1 VLAVVIVLVVLCGGA
16 GLLAYFSGVF
26 GGSDPTEVVEDY
38 FAAAQRGDCAKMI
51 ELVTEES
58 WRQGGATSRAQAIS
72 ECEQGMAEL
81 GMSGVP
87 VQLLGTRLVSEGSDT
102 AVVAATI
109 NPTGGLIDDSLMGP
123 MDVDIA
129 LRKEGRD
136 WLIDTTA
143 MGPGLEPPTAPSL
156 PGLDDPLAPPD
167 IEIPDIEIP
176 DLN

>member
-1 VLAVVIVLVVLCGGA
+1 GIRHFHVTGVQTCALPISGYPRPPAKKSGGKGVGIVLAVVIVLVVLCGGA

-87 VQLLGTRLVSEGSDT
+87 VQLLGTRLVSEG
-102 AVVAATI
+102 
-109 NPTGGLIDDSLMGP
+109 
-123 MDVDIA
+123 
-129 LRKEGRD
+129 
-136 WLIDTTA
+136 
-143 MGPGLEPPTAPSL
+143 
-156 PGLDDPLAPPD
+156 
-167 IEIPDIEIP
+167 
-176 DLN
+176 

>member
-1 VLAVVIVLVVLCGGA
+1 MLAVVIVLVVLCGGA
-16 GLLAYFSGVF
+16 GLLVYFSGVF

-87 VQLLGTRLVSEGSDT
+87 VWQRNYYEHVIRSEEALNRIRRYIAD
-102 AVVAATI
+102 
-109 NPTGGLIDDSLMGP
+109 NPMRW
-123 MDVDIA
+123 A
-129 LRKEGRD
+129 LDPENPASWDANRRGRV
-136 WLIDTTA
+136 
-143 MGPGLEPPTAPSL
+143 
-156 PGLDDPLAPPD
+156 
-167 IEIPDIEIP
+167 
-176 DLN
+176 